1 MSNDVD
7 IESAANRRPA
17 PVSVTERTQGV
28 RRAHRPG
35 TCLVG
40 AFVLI
45 VGLALAG
52 AAGTAAAQQR
62 DTTHTDT
69 SRTDT
74 SRTDTTARKT
84 RLAPV
89 VVSGSRVTG
98 VDERTPVQVDDIDL
112 NTTAPGP
119 ASAIQAL
126 ARLPGV
132 SMFDDQGS
140 RLQPELNIRG
150 FIVSPIVGQ
159 PQGVSV
165 FLDGVRVN
173 EPDAQ
178 EVNFDLLPMDAV
190 SHAELVRG
198 PSAIFGKNS
207 LAGSLLLF
215 TDRGGST
222 PRVSGQFDAGPYG
235 YRGGHVLAGGKL
247 GEVDG
252 LLMARASDED
262 GWRQATGARTRMVF
276 ANLGRKRDS
285 SDVALTVMYAKD
297 RLSEAGS
304 LPESYLGVNRRVNY
318 TPGDFFTPE
327 LWHLALRGERQWG
340 GGQLKG
346 NVFWRH
352 NAYEQYNVNVP
363 PPNSDGFVGNLS
375 TGGLLE
381 WTRPLTVGGVET
393 SLTLGAEYSH
403 ADVKYRFLAVESP
416 GVPADSTGDFELDC
430 AFPSGLCTHVETKED
445 NSALYAQ
452 AIFSFTPSLWLTAAL
467 RGDYVRIPI
476 TDLRTPENSGTSSYW
491 RASPKIGLNY
501 QITGTFRGYAAF
513 NTGFRAPAALE
524 LSCADATA
532 PCALPF
538 ALGADPPLKPVKVFD
553 YETGID
559 FEPRERTNLDVVGF
573 LSDVRDDILFVQPT
587 ATTGFFQNVSRT
599 RRAGVEISGNFGLP
613 AGFGLYASY
622 SYMAAT
628 YQSAVHLAS
637 AIPDEPAAQPGDQFP
652 TSPVSRGTVGLNLI
666 RAIPHGALEG
676 ALELSAVS
684 GQYLRGDEANVQPQL
699 PGYTTTNFR
708 LAAHFPHVTLRGD
721 VSNLFNTEYV
731 NFGVYAQNVKGP
743 IGGPPPPNPD
753 DAPIERFLTPG
764 QPRLFTVS
772 VSLER

>member
-1 MSNDVD
+1 MRHAVLYLSL
-7 IESAANRRPA
+7 AF
-17 PVSVTERTQGV
+17 VSVTGK
-28 RRAHRPG
+28 
-35 TCLVG
+35 LD
-40 AFVLI
+40 
-45 VGLALAG
+45 
-52 AAGTAAAQQR
+52 AQQP
-62 DTTHTDT
+62 DTT
-69 SRTDT
+69 
-74 SRTDTTARKT
+74 RTDTTRRRADTTATR

-112 NTTAPGP
+112 NTAAPGP
-119 ASAIQAL
+119 ASVIHL
-126 ARLPGV
+126 LGRLPGV
-132 SMFDDQGS
+132 SVFDDQGS

-165 FLDGVRVN
+165 FLDGVRLN

-178 EVNFDLLPMDAV
+178 EVNFDLIPMDAV

-215 TDRGGST
+215 TDRGGGT
-222 PRVSGQFDAGPYG
+222 PKVSGQFDGGPYG
-235 YRGGHVLAGGKL
+235 YRGGHVMASGKL
-247 GEVDG
+247 GDVDG
-252 LLMARASDED
+252 LLLARASDED
-262 GWRQATGARTRMVF
+262 GWRQATGARTRMLF
-276 ANLGRKRDS
+276 ANVGRKRDS
-285 SDVALTVMYAKD
+285 SDIALTVMYAND
-297 RLSEAGS
+297 RLHEAGS
-304 LPESYLGVNRRVNY
+304 LPESYLSVNRRINY

-327 LWHLALRGERQWG
+327 LWHLALRGERHLG
-340 GGQLKG
+340 SGQLKG
-346 NVFWRH
+346 NVFWRR
-352 NAYEQYNVNVP
+352 NAFEQYNVNVP
-363 PPNSDGFVGNLS
+363 PPNSDGFVRNLS

-381 WTRPLTVGGVET
+381 WTQPLSVGGVET

-403 ADVKYRFLAVESP
+403 ADVQYRFLAVESP
-416 GVPADSTGDFELDC
+416 GVPADSTADSELDC
-430 AFPSGLCTHVETKED
+430 DFPSGLCTHVDTKED
-445 NSALYAQ
+445 NAALYAQ
-452 AIFSFTPSLWLTAAL
+452 AILSFTPSLWVTAAL

-476 TDLRTPENSGTSSYW
+476 RDLRTPENSATSNYW
-491 RASPKIGLNY
+491 RASPKVGLNY
-501 QITGTFRGYAAF
+501 QVTDKFRGYVAF

-524 LSCADATA
+524 LSCADATS

-573 LSDVRDDILFVQPT
+573 LSDVRDDILFVQPS

-599 RRAGVEISGNFGLP
+599 RRAGVEVSGNLGLP

-628 YQSAVHLAS
+628 YETMVHLAS
-637 AIPDEPAAQPGDQFP
+637 ALPDEPGAQPGDQFP
-652 TSPVSRGTVGLNLI
+652 SSPVNRGTVGLDLI
-666 RAIPHGALEG
+666 RAIPGGALSG
-676 ALELSAVS
+676 AIELSAVS

-699 PGYTTTNFR
+699 PGYSTINFR
-708 LAAHFPHVTLRGD
+708 LAATFPHVTLRGY
-721 VSNLFNTEYV
+721 VSNLFDKQYA

-743 IGGPPPPNPD
+743 IGGPPPANPD
-753 DAPIERFLTPG
+753 DAPIERFLTPA
-764 QPRLFTVS
+764 QPRLFTLS
-772 VSLER
+772 VSLKR

>member
-1 MSNDVD
+1 MRYALLCLSL
-7 IESAANRRPA
+7 AFTG
-17 PVSVTERTQGV
+17 VTGALGAQQPDTARTDSTR
-28 RRAHRPG
+28 RRA
-35 TCLVG
+35 
-40 AFVLI
+40 
-45 VGLALAG
+45 
-52 AAGTAAAQQR
+52 
-62 DTTHTDT
+62 DTT
-69 SRTDT
+69 
-74 SRTDTTARKT
+74 TTR

-112 NTTAPGP
+112 NTAAPGP
-119 ASAIQAL
+119 ASAIQL
-126 ARLPGV
+126 LGRLPGV
-132 SMFDDQGS
+132 SVFDDQGS

-178 EVNFDLLPMDAV
+178 EVNFDLIPMDAV

-222 PRVSGQFDAGPYG
+222 PEASGQFDGGPYG
-235 YRGGHVLAGGKL
+235 YRGGHVMASGKL
-247 GEVDG
+247 GDIDG
-252 LLMARASDED
+252 LLLARASDED
-262 GWRQATGARTRMVF
+262 GWRQATGARTRMLF
-276 ANLGRKRDS
+276 ANVGRKRDS
-285 SDVALTVMYAKD
+285 SDVALTVMYAND
-297 RLSEAGS
+297 RLHEAGS
-304 LPESYLGVNRRVNY
+304 LPESYLSVNRRINY

-327 LWHLALRGERQWG
+327 LWHLALRGERQLG
-340 GGQLKG
+340 SGQLKG
-346 NVFWRH
+346 NVFWRR
-352 NAYEQYNVNVP
+352 NAFEQYNVNVP
-363 PPNSDGFVGNLS
+363 PPNSDGFVRNLS

-381 WTRPLTVGGVET
+381 WTQPLSVGGVET

-403 ADVKYRFLAVESP
+403 ADVQYRFLAVDSP
-416 GVPADSTGDFELDC
+416 GVPADSAGDTELDC
-430 AFPSGLCTHVETKED
+430 EFPSGLCTHVDTKED
-445 NSALYAQ
+445 NAALYAQ

-476 TDLRTPENSGTSSYW
+476 TDLRTPENSATSSYW

-501 QITGTFRGYAAF
+501 QVTDKFRGYVAF

-573 LSDVRDDILFVQPT
+573 LSDVRDDILFVQPS
-587 ATTGFFQNVSRT
+587 ATTGFFQNVSHT
-599 RRAGVEISGNFGLP
+599 RRAGVEVSGNLGLP

-622 SYMAAT
+622 SYTAAT
-628 YQSAVHLAS
+628 YETMVHLAS
-637 AIPDEPAAQPGDQFP
+637 ALPDEPDAQPGDQFP
-652 TSPVSRGTVGLNLI
+652 SSPVNRGTVGLNLI
-666 RAIPHGALEG
+666 RAIPGGAFSG
-676 ALELSAVS
+676 AIEVSAVS
-684 GQYLRGDEANVQPQL
+684 GQYLRGDEANMQPQL
-699 PGYTTTNFR
+699 PGYSTTDLR
-708 LAAHFPHVTLRGD
+708 LTATFSHVTLRGY
-721 VSNLFNTEYV
+721 VTNLFDKQYV

-743 IGGPPPPNPD
+743 IGGPPPANPD
-753 DAPIERFLTPG
+753 DAPVERFLTPA
-764 QPRLFTVS
+764 QPRLFTLS
-772 VSLER
+772 VSLKR

>member
-1 MSNDVD
+1 MRHAILCLSL
-7 IESAANRRPA
+7 PF
-17 PVSVTERTQGV
+17 VSVTGALRAQQPDTTRTDSTR
-28 RRAHRPG
+28 RRA
-35 TCLVG
+35 
-40 AFVLI
+40 
-45 VGLALAG
+45 
-52 AAGTAAAQQR
+52 
-62 DTTHTDT
+62 
-69 SRTDT
+69 
-74 SRTDTTARKT
+74 DTTATR

-112 NTTAPGP
+112 NTAAPGP
-119 ASAIQAL
+119 ASVIHL
-126 ARLPGV
+126 LGRLPGV
-132 SMFDDQGS
+132 SVFDDQGS

-178 EVNFDLLPMDAV
+178 EVNFDLIPMDAV

-215 TDRGGST
+215 TDRGGRT
-222 PRVSGQFDAGPYG
+222 PRVSGQFDGGPYG
-235 YRGGHVLAGGKL
+235 YRGGHVMASGKL
-247 GEVDG
+247 GDVDG
-252 LLMARASDED
+252 LLLARASDED
-262 GWRQATGARTRMVF
+262 GWRQETGARTRMLF
-276 ANLGRKRDS
+276 ANVGRKRDS
-285 SDVALTVMYAKD
+285 SDIALTVMYAND
-297 RLSEAGS
+297 RLREAGS
-304 LPESYLGVNRRVNY
+304 LPESYLTVNRRLNY

-327 LWHLALRGERQWG
+327 LWHLALRGQRQLG
-340 GGQLKG
+340 SGHLKG
-346 NVFWRH
+346 NVFWRR
-352 NAYEQYNVNVP
+352 NAFEQYNGNVP
-363 PPNSDGFVGNLS
+363 PPNSDGFVRNLS

-381 WTRPLTVGGVET
+381 WTQPLSVGGVET

-403 ADVKYRFLAVESP
+403 ADVQYRFLAVESP
-416 GVPADSTGDFELDC
+416 GVPADSAGDTELDC
-430 AFPSGLCTHVETKED
+430 DFPSGLCTHVDTKED
-445 NSALYAQ
+445 NAALYAQ

-476 TDLRTPENSGTSSYW
+476 TDLRTPENSATSSYW
-491 RASPKIGLNY
+491 RASPKVGLNY
-501 QITGTFRGYAAF
+501 QVTDQFRGFVAF

-538 ALGADPPLKPVKVFD
+538 ALGADPPLKPVKVLD

-573 LSDVRDDILFVQPT
+573 LSDVRDDILFVQPS

-599 RRAGVEISGNFGLP
+599 RRAGVEVSGNLGLP

-622 SYMAAT
+622 SYTAAT
-628 YQSAVHLAS
+628 YETMVHLAS
-637 AIPDEPAAQPGDQFP
+637 ALPDEPDAQPGDQFP
-652 TSPVSRGTVGLNLI
+652 SSPVNRGTVGLNLI
-666 RAIPHGALEG
+666 RAIPGGAFSG
-676 ALELSAVS
+676 AIEVSAVS
-684 GQYLRGDEANVQPQL
+684 GQYLRGDEANMQPQL
-699 PGYTTTNFR
+699 PGYSTTDLR
-708 LAAHFPHVTLRGD
+708 LTATFSHVTLRGY
-721 VSNLFNTEYV
+721 VTNLFDKQYV

-743 IGGPPPPNPD
+743 IGGPPPANPD
-753 DAPIERFLTPG
+753 DAPVERFLTPA
-764 QPRLFTVS
+764 QPRLFTLS
-772 VSLER
+772 VSLKR

>member
-1 MSNDVD
+1 MRHAILCLSL
-7 IESAANRRPA
+7 PF
-17 PVSVTERTQGV
+17 VSVTGALRAQQPDTTRTDSTR
-28 RRAHRPG
+28 RRA
-35 TCLVG
+35 
-40 AFVLI
+40 
-45 VGLALAG
+45 
-52 AAGTAAAQQR
+52 
-62 DTTHTDT
+62 
-69 SRTDT
+69 
-74 SRTDTTARKT
+74 DTTATR

-112 NTTAPGP
+112 NTAAPGP
-119 ASAIQAL
+119 ASVIHL
-126 ARLPGV
+126 LGRLPGV
-132 SMFDDQGS
+132 SVFDDQGS

-178 EVNFDLLPMDAV
+178 EVNFDLIPMDAV

-215 TDRGGST
+215 TDRGGRT
-222 PRVSGQFDAGPYG
+222 PRVSGQFDGGPYG
-235 YRGGHVLAGGKL
+235 YRGGHVMASGKL
-247 GEVDG
+247 GDVDG
-252 LLMARASDED
+252 LLLARASDED
-262 GWRQATGARTRMVF
+262 GWRQETGARTRMLF
-276 ANLGRKRDS
+276 ANVGRKRDS
-285 SDVALTVMYAKD
+285 SDIALTVMYAND
-297 RLSEAGS
+297 RLREAGS
-304 LPESYLGVNRRVNY
+304 LPESYLTVNRRLNY

-327 LWHLALRGERQWG
+327 LWHLALRGQRQLG
-340 GGQLKG
+340 SGHLKG
-346 NVFWRH
+346 NVFWRR
-352 NAYEQYNVNVP
+352 NAFEQYNGNVP
-363 PPNSDGFVGNLS
+363 PPNSDGFVRNLS

-381 WTRPLTVGGVET
+381 WTQPLSVGGVET

-403 ADVKYRFLAVESP
+403 ADVQYRFLAVESP
-416 GVPADSTGDFELDC
+416 GVPADSAGDTELDC
-430 AFPSGLCTHVETKED
+430 DFPSGLCTHVDTKED
-445 NSALYAQ
+445 NAALYAQ

-476 TDLRTPENSGTSSYW
+476 TDLRTPENSATSSYW
-491 RASPKIGLNY
+491 RASPKVGLNY
-501 QITGTFRGYAAF
+501 QVTDQFRGFVAF

-538 ALGADPPLKPVKVFD
+538 ALGADPPLKPVKVLD

-573 LSDVRDDILFVQPT
+573 LSDVRDDILFVQPS

-599 RRAGVEISGNFGLP
+599 RRAGVEVSGNLGLP

-622 SYMAAT
+622 SYTAAT
-628 YQSAVHLAS
+628 YETMVHLAS
-637 AIPDEPAAQPGDQFP
+637 ALPDEPDAQPGDQFP
-652 TSPVSRGTVGLNLI
+652 SSPVNRGTVGLNLI
-666 RAIPHGALEG
+666 RAIPGGAFSG
-676 ALELSAVS
+676 AIEVSAVS
-684 GQYLRGDEANVQPQL
+684 GQYLRGDEANMQPQL
-699 PGYTTTNFR
+699 PGYSTTDLR
-708 LAAHFPHVTLRGD
+708 LTATFSHVTLRGY
-721 VSNLFNTEYV
+721 VTNLFDKQYV

-743 IGGPPPPNPD
+743 MGGPPPANPD
-753 DAPIERFLTPG
+753 DAPIERFLTPA
-764 QPRLFTVS
+764 QPRLFTLS
-772 VSLER
+772 VSLKR

>member
-1 MSNDVD
+1 MRYALLCLSL
-7 IESAANRRPA
+7 AFTG
-17 PVSVTERTQGV
+17 VTGALGAQQPDTARTDSTR
-28 RRAHRPG
+28 RRA
-35 TCLVG
+35 
-40 AFVLI
+40 
-45 VGLALAG
+45 
-52 AAGTAAAQQR
+52 
-62 DTTHTDT
+62 DTT
-69 SRTDT
+69 
-74 SRTDTTARKT
+74 TTR

-112 NTTAPGP
+112 NTAAPGP
-119 ASAIQAL
+119 ASAIQL
-126 ARLPGV
+126 LGRLPGV
-132 SMFDDQGS
+132 SVFDDQGS

-178 EVNFDLLPMDAV
+178 EVNFDLIPMDAV

-222 PRVSGQFDAGPYG
+222 PEASGQFDGGPYG
-235 YRGGHVLAGGKL
+235 YRGGHVMASGKL
-247 GEVDG
+247 GDIDG
-252 LLMARASDED
+252 LLLARASDED
-262 GWRQATGARTRMVF
+262 GWRQATGARTRMLF
-276 ANLGRKRDS
+276 ANVGRKRDS
-285 SDVALTVMYAKD
+285 SDVALTVMYAND
-297 RLSEAGS
+297 RLHEAGS
-304 LPESYLGVNRRVNY
+304 LPESYLSVNRRINY

-327 LWHLALRGERQWG
+327 LWHLALRGERQLG
-340 GGQLKG
+340 SGQLKG
-346 NVFWRH
+346 NVFWRR
-352 NAYEQYNVNVP
+352 NAFEQYNVNVP
-363 PPNSDGFVGNLS
+363 PPNSDGFVRNLS

-381 WTRPLTVGGVET
+381 WTQPLSVGGVET

-403 ADVKYRFLAVESP
+403 ADVQYRFLAVDSP
-416 GVPADSTGDFELDC
+416 GVPADAAGDTELDC
-430 AFPSGLCTHVETKED
+430 EFPSGLCTHVDTKED
-445 NSALYAQ
+445 NAALYAQ

-476 TDLRTPENSGTSSYW
+476 TDLRTPENSATSSYW

-501 QITGTFRGYAAF
+501 QVTDKFRGYVAF

-573 LSDVRDDILFVQPT
+573 LSDVRDDILFVQPS
-587 ATTGFFQNVSRT
+587 ATTGFFQNVSHT
-599 RRAGVEISGNFGLP
+599 RRAGVEVSGNLGLP

-622 SYMAAT
+622 SYTAAT
-628 YQSAVHLAS
+628 YETMVHLAS
-637 AIPDEPAAQPGDQFP
+637 ALPDEPDAQPGDQFP
-652 TSPVSRGTVGLNLI
+652 SSPVNRGTVGLNLI
-666 RAIPHGALEG
+666 RAIPGGAFSG
-676 ALELSAVS
+676 AIEVSAVS
-684 GQYLRGDEANVQPQL
+684 GQYLRGDEANMQPQL
-699 PGYTTTNFR
+699 PGYSTTDLR
-708 LAAHFPHVTLRGD
+708 LTATFSHVTLRGY
-721 VSNLFNTEYV
+721 VTNLFDKQYV

-743 IGGPPPPNPD
+743 MGGPPPANPD
-753 DAPIERFLTPG
+753 DAPIERFLTPA
-764 QPRLFTVS
+764 QPRLFTLS
-772 VSLER
+772 VSLKR

>member
-1 MSNDVD
+1 MRHAILCLSL
-7 IESAANRRPA
+7 PF
-17 PVSVTERTQGV
+17 VSVTGALRAQQPDTTRTDSTR
-28 RRAHRPG
+28 RRA
-35 TCLVG
+35 
-40 AFVLI
+40 
-45 VGLALAG
+45 
-52 AAGTAAAQQR
+52 
-62 DTTHTDT
+62 
-69 SRTDT
+69 
-74 SRTDTTARKT
+74 DTTATR

-112 NTTAPGP
+112 NTAAPGP
-119 ASAIQAL
+119 ASVIHL
-126 ARLPGV
+126 LGRLPGV
-132 SMFDDQGS
+132 RVFDDQGS

-178 EVNFDLLPMDAV
+178 EVNFDLIPMDAV

-215 TDRGGST
+215 TDRGGRT
-222 PRVSGQFDAGPYG
+222 PRVSGQFDGGPYG
-235 YRGGHVLAGGKL
+235 YRGGHVMASGKL
-247 GEVDG
+247 GDVDG
-252 LLMARASDED
+252 LLLARASDED
-262 GWRQATGARTRMVF
+262 GWRQETGARTRMLF
-276 ANLGRKRDS
+276 ANVGRKRDS
-285 SDVALTVMYAKD
+285 SDIALTVMYAND
-297 RLSEAGS
+297 RLREAGS
-304 LPESYLGVNRRVNY
+304 LPESYLTVNRRLNY

-327 LWHLALRGERQWG
+327 LWHLALRGQRQLG
-340 GGQLKG
+340 SGHLKG
-346 NVFWRH
+346 NVFWRR
-352 NAYEQYNVNVP
+352 NAFEQYNGNVP
-363 PPNSDGFVGNLS
+363 PPNSDGFVRNLS

-381 WTRPLTVGGVET
+381 WTQPLSVGGVET

-403 ADVKYRFLAVESP
+403 ADVQYRFLAVESP
-416 GVPADSTGDFELDC
+416 GVPADSAGDTELDC
-430 AFPSGLCTHVETKED
+430 DFPSGLCTHVDTKED
-445 NSALYAQ
+445 NAALYAQ

-476 TDLRTPENSGTSSYW
+476 TDLRTPENSATSSYW
-491 RASPKIGLNY
+491 RASPKVGLNY
-501 QITGTFRGYAAF
+501 QVTDQFRGFVAF

-538 ALGADPPLKPVKVFD
+538 ALGADPPLKPVKVLD

-573 LSDVRDDILFVQPT
+573 LSDVRDDILFVQPS

-599 RRAGVEISGNFGLP
+599 RRAGVEVSGNLGLP

-622 SYMAAT
+622 SYTAAT
-628 YQSAVHLAS
+628 YETMVHLAS
-637 AIPDEPAAQPGDQFP
+637 ALPDEPDAQPGDQFP
-652 TSPVSRGTVGLNLI
+652 SSPVNRGTVGLNLI
-666 RAIPHGALEG
+666 RAIPGGAFSG
-676 ALELSAVS
+676 AIEVSAVS
-684 GQYLRGDEANVQPQL
+684 GQYLRGDEANMQPQL
-699 PGYTTTNFR
+699 PGYSTTDLR
-708 LAAHFPHVTLRGD
+708 LTATFSHVTLRGY
-721 VSNLFNTEYV
+721 VTNLFDKQYV

-743 IGGPPPPNPD
+743 IGGPPPANPD
-753 DAPIERFLTPG
+753 DAPVERFLTPA
-764 QPRLFTVS
+764 QPRLFTLS
-772 VSLER
+772 VSLKR

>member
-1 MSNDVD
+1 MRYALLCLSL
-7 IESAANRRPA
+7 AFTG
-17 PVSVTERTQGV
+17 VTGALGAQQPDTARTDSTR
-28 RRAHRPG
+28 RRA
-35 TCLVG
+35 
-40 AFVLI
+40 
-45 VGLALAG
+45 
-52 AAGTAAAQQR
+52 
-62 DTTHTDT
+62 DTT
-69 SRTDT
+69 
-74 SRTDTTARKT
+74 TTR

-112 NTTAPGP
+112 NTAAPGP
-119 ASAIQAL
+119 ASTIQL
-126 ARLPGV
+126 LGRLPGV
-132 SMFDDQGS
+132 SVFDDQGS

-178 EVNFDLLPMDAV
+178 EVNFDLIPMDAV

-222 PRVSGQFDAGPYG
+222 PEASGQFDGGPYG
-235 YRGGHVLAGGKL
+235 YRGGHVMASGKL
-247 GEVDG
+247 GDIDG
-252 LLMARASDED
+252 LLLARASDED
-262 GWRQATGARTRMVF
+262 GWRQATGARTRMLF
-276 ANLGRKRDS
+276 ANVGRKRDS
-285 SDVALTVMYAKD
+285 SDVALTVMYAND
-297 RLSEAGS
+297 RLHEAGS
-304 LPESYLGVNRRVNY
+304 LPESYLSVNRRINY

-327 LWHLALRGERQWG
+327 LWHLALRGERQLG
-340 GGQLKG
+340 SGQLKG
-346 NVFWRH
+346 NVFWRR
-352 NAYEQYNVNVP
+352 NAFEQYNVNVP
-363 PPNSDGFVGNLS
+363 PPNSDGFVRNLS

-381 WTRPLTVGGVET
+381 WTQPLSVGGVET

-403 ADVKYRFLAVESP
+403 ADVQYRFLAVDSP
-416 GVPADSTGDFELDC
+416 GVPADSAGDTELDC
-430 AFPSGLCTHVETKED
+430 EFPSGLCTHVDTKED
-445 NSALYAQ
+445 NAALYAQ

-476 TDLRTPENSGTSSYW
+476 TDLRTPENSATSSYW

-501 QITGTFRGYAAF
+501 QVTDKFRGYVAF

-573 LSDVRDDILFVQPT
+573 LSDVRDDILFVQPS
-587 ATTGFFQNVSRT
+587 ATTGFFQNVSHT
-599 RRAGVEISGNFGLP
+599 RRAGVEVSGNLGLP

-622 SYMAAT
+622 SYMLAT
-628 YQSAVHLAS
+628 YETTVHLAS
-637 AIPDEPAAQPGDQFP
+637 ALPDEPDAQPGDRFP
-652 TSPVSRGTVGLNLI
+652 SSPVNRGTVGLDLI
-666 RAIPHGALEG
+666 RAIPGGALSG
-676 ALELSAVS
+676 AIELSAVS

-699 PGYTTTNFR
+699 PGYSTTDFR
-708 LAAHFPHVTLRGD
+708 LTATFPHVTLRGY
-721 VSNLFNTEYV
+721 VTNLFDRQYA

-743 IGGPPPPNPD
+743 MGGPPPANPD
-753 DAPIERFLTPG
+753 DAPIERFLTPA
-764 QPRLFTVS
+764 QPRLFTLS
-772 VSLER
+772 VSLKR